1 MSQDTENKQ
10 CQICQGY
17 LFEDDDVVVCPECG
31 APHHRDCWHT
41 VGHCGLAELH
51 GTDRQ
56 YPNHNNV
63 NNSNNN
69 GAQDNGP
76 AYESYEPYERLCPH
90 CGKRARATDALFCPY
105 CGKQY
110 GTRPNQQNYNTANN
124 TENRSS
130 ETDNNHQNAGPNFF
144 FGNINFEQ
152 NSYGGIPKDSEIE
165 GIKVEHVAKFVG
177 SNARRYIPRFAV
189 MSDSNRHSW
198 NWGAF
203 LFPSV
208 WCMARKM
215 YATGIMYFIL
225 MLASSLCFVPF
236 FQVLGTFVTEE
247 IATQN
252 SYAYANSVMEIIREN
267 FSAFGWPAFALLGV
281 GIVLAIVPRIIC
293 GKTADW
299 TYRGFALN
307 KVREILN
314 NPDVEDTDEEL
325 MRKGSVSIFLMLVT
339 FMAGEYLPSIIA
351 TLIW

>member
-1 MSQDTENKQ
+1 MSQDTGNKQ
-10 CQICQGY
+10 CQICHGY
-17 LFEDDDVVVCPECG
+17 LFEEDDVVVCPECG
-31 APHHRDCWHT
+31 APHHRDCWQT

-56 YPNHNNV
+56 YPNHNKV
-63 NNSNNN
+63 NTN
-69 GAQDNGP
+69 QQQGP
-76 AYESYEPYERLCPH
+76 AYESYGAPYERLCPH

-110 GTRPNQQNYNTANN
+110 GTRPNQQEYDTADNN
-124 TENRSS
+124 ENRNTNPNGTSQ
-130 ETDNNHQNAGPNFF
+130 HMGPGMF

-152 NSYGGIPKDSEIE
+152 NTYGGIPKDAEIE
-165 GIKVEHVAKFVG
+165 GIKVEKVAKFVG
-177 SNARRYIPRFAV
+177 SNARRYIPRFTV

-215 YATGIMYFIL
+215 YTTGIMYFIL

-236 FQVLGTFVTEE
+236 MQVLSTFLSEDV
-247 IATQN
+247 ATQN
-252 SYAYANSVMEIIREN
+252 YYEYANVVIEIVKEN

-281 GIVLAIVPRIIC
+281 GVALAIVPRIIC

-307 KVREILN
+307 KVRTILN
-314 NPDVEDTDEEL
+314 NPDVDDTDEEL
-325 MRKGSVSIFLMLVT
+325 MRSGSVNIFLMLIT
-339 FMAGEYLPSIIA
+339 FMAQQYLPSIIA